1 MKIHKLIELWKEMEI
16 TQEAEEKEAKEKEAK
31 EKGAEMASESQM
43 FLEKLDPEELLNTMQ
58 FLQRCAAQAGYYYNL
73 QAPGTEFGTLA
84 LTVTENDNP
93 IVAQA
98 KIWDNKEHKIRTR
111 FSLRRFV
118 TEENGTLSAKLPC
131 GSYEAEVTCGPEYST
146 EIVPFEIT
154 KDGVTTAKATLT
166 RIAHLTDKGWMAGDL
181 HHHSVYSSPAYGGTD
196 PVIETPEQICRSM
209 KSLGMQFG
217 ALSDHHNVLNHD
229 EWRQQNHNFV
239 PIVSKEISTSNGH
252 VLQLGVDDDVI
263 YEIPNGKER
272 TTEKLRNEFIRI
284 CTEIREKGGLPQVNH
299 PFDVSFSTRYN
310 SEFWDMVEIFETIE
324 IWNGATPFASGT
336 INAKA
341 FKKWL
346 SLLEEGKR
354 LTATTGSDT
363 HNIYGDDY
371 FGMTEWL
378 DWLMDT
384 VINHPEIYPVQMT
397 DKVAYLTQLYKK
409 IWPRLL
415 AWVEQSN
422 TPSNIHNYVY
432 TNGKN
437 QPEEILQA
445 IRDGHSFISNG
456 PLMTASINGASYGE
470 KTSLTDKTGTLSIHV
485 FSKKPINH
493 LWMYTGADKK
503 VEICTKVNAAEGGFT
518 YDVTTDEFN
527 FGDAAWAVF
536 VADGGENAIAIANPI
551 LLA

>member
-1 MKIHKLIELWKEMEI
+1 MKFDKLIELWKEMET
-16 TQEAEEKEAKEKEAK
+16 TQEREEKQATT
-31 EKGAEMASESQM
+31 ASKSQTL
-43 FLEKLDPEELLNTMQ
+43 LEKLNPEELLNTMQ

-84 LTVTENDNP
+84 LTVTENDSP

-98 KIWDNKEHKIRTR
+98 KIWDNKEHKIYTR

-118 TEENGTLSAKLPC
+118 TKEDGTLSVKLPC

-146 EIVPFEIT
+146 MIVPFEIA
-154 KDGVTTAKATLT
+154 KDHATTATAQLT
-166 RIAHLTDKGWMAGDL
+166 RIAHLTDNGWMAGDL

-229 EWRQQNHNFV
+229 EWRKQNHHFV

-263 YEIPNGKER
+263 YDIPEGKDR
-272 TTEKLRNEFIRI
+272 TTDKLRNEFIRI
-284 CTEIREKGGLPQVNH
+284 CNEIRKKGGLPQVNH

-310 SEFWDMVEIFETIE
+310 SEFWDMIEIFESIE
-324 IWNGATPFASGT
+324 IWNGATPFAEGT
-336 INAKA
+336 INQKA
-341 FKKWL
+341 FQKWL

-384 VINHPEIYPVQMT
+384 VMNHPEIYPVQMNE
-397 DKVAYLTQLYKK
+397 KVAYLTELYQKV
-409 IWPRLL
+409 WPRLL
-415 AWVEQSN
+415 QWVEQSN
-422 TPSNIHNYVY
+422 TPSNIHNYVH

-445 IRDGHSFISNG
+445 IREGHSFISNG
-456 PLMTASINGASYGE
+456 PLVIASVNGASYGE
-470 KTSLTDKTGTLSIHV
+470 TITLTDKKGTLSLHV

-493 LWMYTGADKK
+493 LWMYTGAQKK
-503 VEICTKVNAAEGGFT
+503 VELNRTAVTAEGGFA
-518 YDVTTDEFN
+518 YDVTAESFD

-536 VADGGENAIAIANPI
+536 VADGGENNIAIANPI
-551 LLA
+551 LFA

>member
-1 MKIHKLIELWKEMEI
+1 MKFDKLIELWKEMETTI
-16 TQEAEEKEAKEKEAK
+16 EAEEN
-31 EKGAEMASESQM
+31 QTL
-43 FLEKLDPEELLNTMQ
+43 LEKLNREELINTMQ

-73 QAPGTEFGTLA
+73 QAPGSEFGTMKLQA
-84 LTVTENDNP
+84 AENDDP
-93 IVAQA
+93 IVVQA

-111 FSLRRFV
+111 FSLRRLV
-118 TEENGTLSAKLPC
+118 TEEDGTLSVKLPC
-131 GSYEAEVTCGPEYST
+131 GSYEAEVTCGPEYGT
-146 EIVPFEIT
+146 VLVPFEIT
-154 KDGVTTAKATLT
+154 KDKVTTIKARLA
-166 RIAHLTDKGWMAGDL
+166 RIAHLTDKGWAAGDL

-196 PVIETPEQICRSM
+196 PVIETPDQVCRSM

-217 ALSDHHNVLNHD
+217 ALSDHHNVLNHE
-229 EWRQQNHNFV
+229 EWQRQNNNFT
-239 PIVSKEISTSNGH
+239 PIISKEISTSNGH

-263 YEIPNGKER
+263 YEIPEGKER
-272 TTEKLRNEFIRI
+272 TTENLRNEFIRI
-284 CTEIREKGGLPQVNH
+284 CSEIRKKGGLPQVNH

-310 SEFWDMVEIFETIE
+310 IEFWDMIEIFESIE
-324 IWNGATPFASGT
+324 IWNGATPFAAGT

-384 VINHPEIYPVQMT
+384 VMTHPEIYPVQMNE
-397 DKVAYLTQLYKK
+397 KVDYLTQLYKK
-409 IWPRLL
+409 VWPRLL

-422 TPSNIHNYVY
+422 TPSTIHNYVY

-437 QPEEILQA
+437 KPQEILQS
-445 IRDGHSFISNG
+445 IREGHSFISNG
-456 PLMTASINGASYGE
+456 PLVTAEVNGASYGDTAVL
-470 KTSLTDKTGTLSIHV
+470 KDKTGTLSVHV
-485 FSKKPINH
+485 FSKKPISH

-503 VEICTKVNAAEGGFT
+503 IELCTKAEAAEGGFT
-518 YDVTTDEFN
+518 YDIAADEFD

-536 VADGGENAIAIANPI
+536 VADGGENNLAISNPI
-551 LLA
+551 LFG